1 VNRRAV
7 AITAIAFVIG
17 VGVDLLIGY
26 SPVPG
31 YGASIGLFGCI
42 VIVVVSK
49 WIGTALLERPE
60 SALGDEAPPDL
71 HPDLIGDPDHPA
83 LRRAAGTRATSANP
97 TRPDTST
104 TGATGPTDG
113 GASDG

>member
-1 VNRRAV
+1 MNRRAV
-7 AITAIAFVIG
+7 LITAIAFAVG
-17 VGVDLLIGY
+17 VGADLLIGY

-60 SALGDEAPPDL
+60 SALGDEAPRDL

-83 LRRAAGTRATSANP
+83 GGSA
-97 TRPDTST
+97 
-104 TGATGPTDG
+104 DG
-113 GASDG
+113 